1 MEISTEYEIGQHIWI
16 VNIHDDVVT
25 LFDDYIAGIIYNEA
39 EGVIYTL
46 EEAELEEVYEADI
59 IAFEDDEKLLEMLKT
74 TMFKIR
80 HDQKTAMDEAIRSG
94 KYDE

>member
-1 MEISTEYEIGQHIWI
+1 MEIKTKYEIGQHIWV

-46 EEAELEEVYEADI
+46 EEAELEEVYEVDVI
-59 IAFEDDEKLLEMLKT
+59 DFEDDEKLLEMLKT

-80 HDQKTAMDEAIRSG
+80 HEQTKAREAG
-94 KYDE
+94 N

>member
-1 MEISTEYEIGQHIWI
+1 MEISTEYKIGQHIWV

-80 HDQKTAMDEAIRSG
+80 HDQKTAMDESN
-94 KYDE
+94 KEW